1 MKKIFI
7 LLIGLGIIGC
17 AMDSNFPDKK
27 IHKKISV
34 LDKGI
39 VRQVDISYD
48 ENSKNRIDN
57 QGFIIKFDK
66 QMSARDISLFEKE
79 NDLKLKKKLHAGYYV
94 FEKETS
100 DSMFDVLDKLIK
112 KPQNISTIR
121 PNVELNMQP
130 R

>member
-17 AMDSNFPDKK
+17 ATDSNPPLKK
-27 IHKKISV
+27 IHKKVSV

-39 VRQVDISYD
+39 VRKIDIVYD
-48 ENSKNRIDN
+48 EDKQQDIEK

-112 KPQNISTIR
+112 KSQNISTIR